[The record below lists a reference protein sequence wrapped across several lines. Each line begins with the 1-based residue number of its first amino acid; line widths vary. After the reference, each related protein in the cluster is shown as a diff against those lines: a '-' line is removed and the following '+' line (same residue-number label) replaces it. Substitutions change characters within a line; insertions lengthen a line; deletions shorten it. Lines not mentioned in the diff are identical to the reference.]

1 MIITKIILRNIRK
14 IINKTLNSMIKLMV
28 QCNKENSDS
37 QKMNNIIRLQRIMT
51 NPNRRLNIVIKL
63 KIDNKLKISSMK
75 RLKNKNHLQ

>member
-1 MIITKIILRNIRK
+1 
-14 IINKTLNSMIKLMV
+14 MIKLMV

-37 QKMNNIIRLQRIMT
+37 QKLNNIIRLQRIMT

-63 KIDNKLKISSMK
+63 KIDNKHKISSMK